1 VTSLAVPLGGV
12 RVLDLTRLLPGNY
25 CAWLLSS
32 LGADVIKIE
41 DPGAGDYMRSFGA
54 QVDGMGAT
62 HHVVNRGKRSLV
74 LDLKQAEGVRALL
87 ELARTADV
95 VVESFRPGVLDRL
108 GAGWEQLH
116 AVNPALVLASITGFG
131 PSGPLAKTAGHDI
144 NYMAFSGLL
153 DRMRSGDQAPQLP
166 AVAIADVVGGGLVTA
181 LGVVALVLR
190 ARQTGEGGRIESAM
204 AEAIAL
210 LPSLMLCDELAGQA
224 AGPPGRDTYDG
235 GSPWYR
241 IYRLADRGF
250 AAVGAIEERF
260 FASLCTLIARPDL
273 AAALADPARQGEI
286 EAALTAEFASLTWDE
301 AQDKYAGN
309 EACVNFVYTA
319 GDMIGSEHARERGL
333 FQSGPGL
340 PFPVPAAP
348 FTFDGSR
355 LPEKGPA
362 PRQGEHTVQVL
373 QEAGFDAERISKLL
387 AAQIVRQPAAAESPG
402 QPGR

>member
-1 VTSLAVPLGGV
+1 
-12 RVLDLTRLLPGNY
+12 
-25 CAWLLSS
+25 
-32 LGADVIKIE
+32 
-41 DPGAGDYMRSFGA
+41 
-54 QVDGMGAT
+54 
-62 HHVVNRGKRSLV
+62 
-74 LDLKQAEGVRALL
+74 
-87 ELARTADV
+87 
-95 VVESFRPGVLDRL
+95 VLDRL